1 MSTDESTFLKPRLL
15 SDSAIQFEHV
25 ADTQCDLLTFL
36 AVVQKAQVDILPIT
50 WQSARQPIGAGNTSS
65 VNEALITL
73 QTSFAFKC
81 VSDKQKRDKPE
92 AKIFQAFISE
102 ITVLGHPLIRKHPN
116 IVELQGICW
125 DVPSDNEVWPVLV
138 FEKTQFGDLY
148 NFLTL
153 PVGRDLCTAERLKLC
168 GDVGVAIID
177 MHFNS
182 RFLKNPNA

>member
-50 WQSARQPIGAGNTSS
+50 WQSARQPIRAGNTSN
-65 VNEALITL
+65 VNKALITL
-73 QTSFAFKC
+73 QTSFAFKY

-102 ITVLGHPLIRKHPN
+102 ITVLSYPLIRKYPN
-116 IVELQGICW
+116 IVKLQGICW
-125 DVPSDNEVWPVLV
+125 DVPFDNEVWPVLM

-148 NFLTL
+148 NFLIL

-168 GDVGVAIID
+168 GDVGAAIID